1 MHATGGP
8 ARQGVLEVDGG
19 RLEDAVL
26 VAMHRLS
33 GQKILRHLGFK
44 ISDLKNCGCGTVED
58 RPPCDQ
64 IFMGSNQSLSNF
76 DWTLKGWT
84 LKET

>member
-1 MHATGGP
+1 MLRPLQLNSEAHLLHATGGP

-44 ISDLKNCGCGTVED
+44 ISD
-58 RPPCDQ
+58 
-64 IFMGSNQSLSNF
+64 
-76 DWTLKGWT
+76 
-84 LKET
+84 